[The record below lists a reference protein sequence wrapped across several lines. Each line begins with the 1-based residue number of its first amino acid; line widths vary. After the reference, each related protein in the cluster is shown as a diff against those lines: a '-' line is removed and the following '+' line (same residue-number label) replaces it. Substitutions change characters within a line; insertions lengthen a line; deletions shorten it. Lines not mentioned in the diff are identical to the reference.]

1 MRTITSFLIVL
12 LFAFCDSTIAPKKN
26 ETQLTSE
33 PFDDNFDTLVWED
46 DFNDETLNETFW
58 NFELGDGC
66 PDLCGWGNNELQLY
80 TNSNH
85 RLENGMLIIGVQSE
99 EQGYSST
106 RITTK
111 DKKEFQYGKIEAR
124 LKVPVGAGLWP
135 AFWALGNDIDTKG
148 WPLCGEI
155 DIMEYVGRRP
165 GEVFNTL
172 HTQSSF
178 GNSVNT
184 KVTTF
189 PNIEDDFHVF
199 GFKWTPA
206 SITFLLDDEPV
217 YTYAPAVKNEET
229 WPFNKPFYLLLNVA
243 VGGNF
248 GGPVGADTTFPQEYR
263 IDYVRVYQ

>member
-1 MRTITSFLIVL
+1 MRTIISFIIVL

-99 EQGYSST
+99 EQRYSST
-106 RITTK
+106 RITTQ

-184 KVTTF
+184 KVTTY

-248 GGPVGADTTFPQEYR
+248 GGSVGADTTFPQEYR